1 MTGSC
6 VSARLQRT
14 NSGSRA
20 GVAAAALLAACL
32 MVPAL
37 SGGAAA
43 QEKPGSSWPFRLWPF
58 GTERAEPAKP
68 APPAPPS
75 PGAAQP
81 GAPAVEVP
89 LARPPAPA
97 QRRGY
102 LGASTITVD
111 SLPSLDPDSLGIL
124 NDDGRGLGADMWAG
138 TDRATLEQLLSRL
151 PGSVGSLTLRD
162 LMRRLLLTTALAPEG
177 PPRPAPGAVGLLALR
192 LQALLAMG
200 EVESAR
206 ALIDASS
213 KRKRDALSARAD
225 VESLL
230 LLARIQEAC
239 TAADRYLAD
248 HDSTV
253 LSKTMIFCQAIEGQH
268 ERAALGLGL
277 MREEQAEADPA
288 FVILVEALAGNE
300 EAKVT
305 SLPSPSP
312 LVMAMMAAAQQ
323 DLPADVAAASA
334 PAILRLIAMGDNA
347 PIDVRLV
354 AAERA
359 ASLGVIPADAV
370 AELYGGMSFIDEEY
384 ERAGRMGASEYG
396 PQGRA
401 LLYRAA
407 RRQIDPVE
415 RGRLLQRLWHLAG
428 RYGDY
433 PLAVRLSVPVVRG
446 IPPAPELTWFAPDA
460 ARALFAAGQRQ
471 QATVWFDVMRE
482 RAGANSVIVTSVW
495 PLARLSVGER
505 LPWNPA
511 ALEGW
516 ALNQRRV
523 YGPDG
528 ETRIALL
535 YALISGLG
543 TGAGRAQNWALL
555 LPQPVLDS
563 VDAVPESW
571 RQSQAAAAAGRR
583 GETVARILTGVGERP
598 LKDIE
603 PATWRVV
610 IGALRAV
617 GLEAEARSLALDAA
631 VAAGL

>member
-1 MTGSC
+1 M
-6 VSARLQRT
+6 
-14 NSGSRA
+14 GSRA
-20 GVAAAALLAACL
+20 GVATAVLLAACL
-32 MVPAL
+32 MVPTL
-37 SGGAAA
+37 SAGAAA
-43 QEKPGSSWPFRLWPF
+43 EEKPGSSRPFRLWPF
-58 GTERAEPAKP
+58 GKEPAKP
-68 APPAPPS
+68 ELPAPSAPSAPPASS
-75 PGAAQP
+75 PGTAQP
-81 GAPAVEVP
+81 GAPAGTPP

-124 NDDGRGLGADMWAG
+124 GDDGRGLGADMWVG

-177 PPRPAPGAVGLLALR
+177 PPRPVPGAVSLLALR

-230 LLARIQEAC
+230 LLSRIQEAC
-239 TAADRYLAD
+239 TAADRHLAD

-334 PAILRLIAMGDNA
+334 PAILRLIATSDNV

-359 ASLGVIPADAV
+359 ASLGIIPADAV

-384 ERAGRMGASEYG
+384 ESAGRMGASEYG

-415 RGRLLQRLWHLAG
+415 RGRLLQRLWYLAG

-433 PLAVRLSVPVVRG
+433 PLAARLSVPVVRG

-460 ARALFAAGQRQ
+460 ARALFAAGQSQ
-471 QATVWFDVMRE
+471 QATIWFEVMRE

-495 PLARLSVGER
+495 PLARLSVGDR

-528 ETRIALL
+528 EVRIALL
-535 YALISGLG
+535 YALMSGLG
-543 TGAGRAQNWALL
+543 TDAGEAQNWALL

-563 VDAVPESW
+563 VDTVPESW

-610 IGALRAV
+610 IGSLRAV